1 MINPWYCATLL
12 ALEASDV
19 MRLRMTRIA
28 FGGGEAFSEVH
39 LMMTEKIG
47 AAVEALSSMM
57 FGGNA
62 AVRDRA
68 LPQARGGECLSPN
81 RSLNR
86 RERAM
91 SQAPRATTNVP
102 AQLVIRRSRERAPL
116 AASRRV

>member
-57 FGGNA
+57 FGGTPLSVIERYREHVAVNA
-62 AVRDRA
+62 YR
-68 LPQARGGECLSPN
+68 
-81 RSLNR
+81 
-86 RERAM
+86 
-91 SQAPRATTNVP
+91 
-102 AQLVIRRSRERAPL
+102 L
-116 AASRRV
+116 AAS

>member
-57 FGGNA
+57 FGGTPLSVIERYREHVAANA
-62 AVRDRA
+62 CRLTEA
-68 LPQARGGECLSPN
+68 
-81 RSLNR
+81 
-86 RERAM
+86 
-91 SQAPRATTNVP
+91 
-102 AQLVIRRSRERAPL
+102 
-116 AASRRV
+116 